1 MLRDEIEK
9 KINQKRI
16 QNKINNNQKNEEQIK
31 KKKKDIFQI
40 LQANMISEER
50 RGERKHREGKKS
62 PLKIN
67 HHASTDTSQTIGKIS
82 MTRLSKIFF

>member
-9 KINQKRI
+9 KINKKRI

-31 KKKKDIFQI
+31 KKKQDIFQI

-50 RGERKHREGKKS
+50 R
-62 PLKIN
+62 
-67 HHASTDTSQTIGKIS
+67 
-82 MTRLSKIFF
+82 

>member
-1 MLRDEIEK
+1 
-9 KINQKRI
+9 
-16 QNKINNNQKNEEQIK
+16 
-31 KKKKDIFQI
+31 
-40 LQANMISEER
+40 MISEER

-67 HHASTDTSQTIGKIS
+67 HHASTDTSQNIGKIS

>member
-16 QNKINNNQKNEEQIK
+16 QNKINNNQKNEEQI

-67 HHASTDTSQTIGKIS
+67 HHASTDTTQTIGKIS

>member
-31 KKKKDIFQI
+31 KKTGH
-40 LQANMISEER
+40 ISNFA
-50 RGERKHREGKKS
+50 GQH
-62 PLKIN
+62 
-67 HHASTDTSQTIGKIS
+67 D
-82 MTRLSKIFF
+82 F

>member
-67 HHASTDTSQTIGKIS
+67 HHASTDTTQTIGKIS